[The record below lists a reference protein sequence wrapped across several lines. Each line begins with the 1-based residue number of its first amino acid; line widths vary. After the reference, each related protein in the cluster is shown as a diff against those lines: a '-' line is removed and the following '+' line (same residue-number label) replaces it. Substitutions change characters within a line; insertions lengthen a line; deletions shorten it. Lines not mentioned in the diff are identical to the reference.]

1 MARRLSAQ
9 ERRQQLIRVGRKV
22 FATKGFDGTTVEEI
36 ARRAKVSKPI
46 VYEHFGGK
54 EGLYAVVVDRS
65 MSELTERITGSLRR
79 GTPRQRLEA
88 AALSFMTWVESDPDS
103 FMVLLRDQPSS
114 RAGGMAGL
122 MHDLA
127 DPVSAVFAD
136 EFAANGYD
144 RRLAPLYARLLV
156 GMVAFAGEWW
166 LETRRPPPPDVVA
179 AHVSA
184 LAWMGLR
191 HLPAKPQ
198 PVEPL
203 ADEPE
208 AEPEDA

>member
-22 FATKGFDGTTVEEI
+22 FATKGFDGTSVEEI

-65 MSELTERITGSLRR
+65 MSDLTERILGAIKE
-79 GTPRQRLEA
+79 GEPRQRLEA
-88 AALSFMTWVESDPDS
+88 AALAFMMWVQAEPDS

-136 EFAANGYD
+136 EFAENGYD
-144 RRLAPLYARLLV
+144 RRLAPMYARVLV

-166 LETRRPPPPDVVA
+166 LESRRPPPPEVVA

-191 HLPAKPQ
+191 HLPEKPT
-198 PVEPL
+198 PL
-203 ADEPE
+203 DPAE
-208 AEPEDA
+208 ANETE